1 MDKDARR
8 DFYTSSAD
16 AKRIAHSAAKMNRT
30 GKGAVRMP
38 SDYLKKEDKKK
49 YMEATTISTT
59 DLSQPM
65 TLKQFKKLRPEN
77 QKMQLEIWG
86 NVYGHSSGI
95 IGKVMGCAQGTAS
108 VVLRQHGLSEV
119 FVKKMHEDSV
129 SGKRKEQKMNLARI
143 LSDATEEPVVV
154 SPVSAEAVKE
164 PENKPTEPVWVA
176 AQQTTPPEPQN
187 VVQAPQSGPD
197 VSPCGE
203 QCCNTVLDVKME
215 GRFIKG
221 AVQGLDDGKTY
232 RIVIQEF

>member
-1 MDKDARR
+1 MDDARWN
-8 DFYTSSAD
+8 FLKNSAD

-38 SDYLKKEDKKK
+38 SDYLNREDKKK
-49 YMEATTISTT
+49 YMEPTMLSTT
-59 DLSQPM
+59 DLSAPIPY
-65 TLKQFKKLRPEN
+65 KRFKKLRPEN

-95 IGKVMGCAQGTAS
+95 IGKIMGCAQGTAS
-108 VVLRQHGLSEV
+108 AVLRQHGLSEV
-119 FVKKMHEDSV
+119 FVQKMHEDSV

-143 LSDATEEPVVV
+143 LSDTEKEPIENPAVSPEPV
-154 SPVSAEAVKE
+154 SE
-164 PENKPTEPVWVA
+164 PENKPAEPVSVA

-187 VVQAPQSGPD
+187 VVQTPHSVSVNSPD
-197 VSPCGE
+197 NG
-203 QCCNTVLDVKME
+203 QFCNTLLDVKME

>member
-38 SDYLKKEDKKK
+38 SDYLNREDKKK
-49 YMEATTISTT
+49 YMEPTKLSTT
-59 DLSQPM
+59 DLSAPM
-65 TLKQFKKLRPEN
+65 PYKRFKKLRPEN

-95 IGKVMGCAQGTAS
+95 MGKVMGCAQGTAS
-108 VVLRQHGLSEV
+108 IMLRQHGLSQA
-119 FVKKMHEDSV
+119 FVEKREQDAAT
-129 SGKRKEQKMNLARI
+129 GKIKEQKMNLARI
-143 LSDATEEPVVV
+143 LSDTEKEPIEIPDVSPEPV
-154 SPVSAEAVKE
+154 SEPDNKPAEPVS
-164 PENKPTEPVWVA
+164 VA

-187 VVQAPQSGPD
+187 VVQTPQSVSVNLPD
-197 VSPCGE
+197 NG
-203 QCCNTVLDVKME
+203 QFCNTVLDVKME

>member
-65 TLKQFKKLRPEN
+65 PLKRFKKLRPEN

-95 IGKVMGCAQGTAS
+95 IGKIMGCAQATAS
-108 VVLRQHGLSEV
+108 AVLRQHGLSEV
-119 FVKKMHEDSV
+119 FVQKMHEDSV

-143 LSDATEEPVVV
+143 LSDV
-154 SPVSAEAVKE
+154 AEKIGCCFPCICGTRLRARK
-164 PENKPTEPVWVA
+164 
-176 AQQTTPPEPQN
+176 
-187 VVQAPQSGPD
+187 QA
-197 VSPCGE
+197 
-203 QCCNTVLDVKME
+203 
-215 GRFIKG
+215 R
-221 AVQGLDDGKTY
+221 
-232 RIVIQEF
+232 

>member
-1 MDKDARR
+1 MDDARW
-8 DFYTSSAD
+8 DFLKNSAD

-38 SDYLKKEDKKK
+38 SDYLNREDKKK
-49 YMEATTISTT
+49 YMEPTMLSTA
-59 DLSQPM
+59 DLSAPIPY
-65 TLKQFKKLRPEN
+65 KRFKKLRPEN

-95 IGKVMGCAQGTAS
+95 IGKIMGCAQGTAS
-108 VVLRQHGLSEV
+108 AVLRQHGLSEV
-119 FVKKMHEDSV
+119 FVQKMHEDSV

-143 LSDATEEPVVV
+143 LSDV
-154 SPVSAEAVKE
+154 VKE
-164 PENKPTEPVWVA
+164 PVDVLPAPAESTADAASKPAEPVSVA
-176 AQQTTPPEPQN
+176 VQQTTPPEPQN
-187 VVQAPQSGPD
+187 VVQTPQSVSVNSPD
-197 VSPCGE
+197 NG
-203 QCCNTVLDVKME
+203 QFCNTVLDVKME